1 MVYGA
6 ELTKSRAYQRSKA
19 VRGSSL
25 APRVLSLG
33 AGLFGACVGL
43 SASVV
48 AFAVYFPS
56 TGLAGFVADV
66 VPLGVVHAAR
76 ADSLASKARIADAQ
90 ALAELER
97 LTRRELNE
105 TPSSSSAWLRL
116 AAVYAAMDSGLIDGR
131 AKAALTQSYRL
142 APIDYTIA
150 RQRLLFVFNHWR
162 EVDRETRSAA
172 ANEMKVLWLRTTLR
186 TRLEQLPAMTS
197 DSAGRMAA
205 ELLVES
211 LRNGNV
217 SI

>member
-1 MVYGA
+1 M
-6 ELTKSRAYQRSKA
+6 
-19 VRGSSL
+19 
-25 APRVLSLG
+25 
-33 AGLFGACVGL
+33 
-43 SASVV
+43 
-48 AFAVYFPS
+48 
-56 TGLAGFVADV
+56 
-66 VPLGVVHAAR
+66 
-76 ADSLASKARIADAQ
+76 
-90 ALAELER
+90 
-97 LTRRELNE
+97 
-105 TPSSSSAWLRL
+105 